1 MQPATPEQFITPPV
15 MATPD
20 PSRWSED
27 ARLHVEFHRVPV
39 LHPFKSQQ
47 AGRAIYEER
56 DFVRIHIPGD
66 KNNIIDRPVD
76 AIDEMRFADKLAKW
90 RAGQAQAVDGT
101 PLSALPTMTP
111 AKVAEYGYF
120 QIKTVEQLAGA
131 ADNLGQK
138 FMSFQADKARAKA
151 FLEVAAGNAPVEK
164 MNAELA
170 KRDEQI
176 ETLKTMVE
184 ALQAQ
189 AQSTKAPG
197 KRALAQAEAG

>member
-1 MQPATPEQFITPPV
+1 MQQPATPDQFNAPI

-20 PSRWSED
+20 PARFAED
-27 ARLHVEFHRVPV
+27 ARLHIEFHRVPV
-39 LHPFKSQQ
+39 LHPFKSEQE
-47 AGRAIYEER
+47 GRAIYVEK

-76 AIDEMRFADKLAKW
+76 AIDEMRFADRLAKW

-111 AKVAEYGYF
+111 GKVAEYGYF

-131 ADNLGQK
+131 ADSVGQK
-138 FMSFQADKARAKA
+138 FMSFQQDKQRAKA
-151 FLEVAAGNAPVEK
+151 FLEVAAGNAPVER

-189 AQSTKAPG
+189 AKSPG
-197 KRALAQAEAG
+197 KRSLAQTEAS